1 MSNASAIA
9 SVTATLQAILG
20 REITADPD
28 LNDTAVT
35 ALPPDKARAS
45 ITTNQLNLFL
55 YQVLPNAAWRNM
67 DIPQRVKPGETG
79 MSPLALDLHYL
90 LTAYGRDND
99 TMQPFDHHLLGKAM
113 SVLHDHALLGPDE
126 IRLAFPGSGLE
137 TQADR
142 VRITLQPLS
151 VEDISKLWMGFA
163 TQYRVSVGY
172 DVSVALIDSTQ
183 SAKTPLPVLTRGAQD
198 KGPSAQTS
206 LLPPIPAI
214 SAVAPPN
221 QQDSARLGDVLTI
234 TGQFLDGT
242 NIGVV
247 FKHPLWDVPIEVPAA
262 AGGMATQVTVPIP
275 NSPAIWPAG
284 FYTVTVLVKRPGES
298 FRRSTNQLAF
308 ALAPVAA
315 VTPATIP
322 AAPALTYTA
331 TFTPDVQPG
340 QTMFLLFGDLQIPAE
355 PFVAP
360 IGTAT
365 FIAVDAAPGDYFFR
379 LRIDG
384 VDSLLLNKTV
394 TPPVFD
400 PTQKVTIS

>member
-9 SVTATLQAILG
+9 AVTATLQAILG

-35 ALPPDKARAS
+35 ALPPDKARTG

-79 MSPLALDLHYL
+79 MTPLALDLHYL
-90 LTAYGRDND
+90 LTAFGRDND
-99 TMQPFDHHLLGKAM
+99 TTQPFDHHLLGKAM

-198 KGPSAQTS
+198 KGSFAQTS
-206 LLPPIPAI
+206 LVPPIPAI
-214 SAVAPPN
+214 SAITPPN
-221 QQDSARLGDVLTI
+221 QQDSARLGDLLTI
-234 TGQFLDGT
+234 AGQFLDGT

-247 FKHPLWDVPIEVPAA
+247 FKHSLWTDPIEVPAA
-262 AGGMATQVTVPIP
+262 AGGTANRVTVQIP
-275 NSPAIWPAG
+275 NLPAVWPAG
-284 FYTVTVLVKRPGES
+284 FYTVTVLVQRPTEL
-298 FRRSTNQLAF
+298 FRRSTNRLAF
-308 ALAPVAA
+308 ALAPVVT
-315 VTPATIP
+315 VTPTTTP
-322 AAPALTYTA
+322 AAPNITYTA
-331 TFTPDVQPG
+331 TFTPEVQPG
-340 QTMFLLFGDLQIPAE
+340 QTIFLLLGDLQIRAE

-360 IGTAT
+360 TGTVT
-365 FIAVDAAPGDYFFR
+365 FIAANAGPGGYFYR

-400 PTQKVTIS
+400 ATQQVTIS